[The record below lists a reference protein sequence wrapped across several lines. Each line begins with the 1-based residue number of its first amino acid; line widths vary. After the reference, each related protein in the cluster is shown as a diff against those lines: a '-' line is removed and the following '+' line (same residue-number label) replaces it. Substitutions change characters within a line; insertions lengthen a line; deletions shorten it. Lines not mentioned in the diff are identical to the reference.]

1 MQFIRNNL
9 FYVVLLA
16 LTVLFAVG
24 ELVYYFVGD
33 IDTHVEKRTKLSA
46 ELETVRKNL
55 DSRQVNDEK
64 LKALA
69 ARGLAVKEAAK
80 ADEEATLQFN
90 RRNFKVLEIPFGGAP
105 EPAFPIDSAKYV
117 KWNGRWEF
125 STKYIETIEGLL
137 KQPRLRGIEPPTT
150 KDVEAAVTAMTTPG
164 SKPEVVKKLAR
175 QKVILDWTQKG
186 ALYLGDKI
194 LDRIFTEPVNAATD
208 EKLWEA
214 QVNIWVTEEILRA
227 IITANEELAV
237 ERDKALGGG
246 AGEGGVTDSAVRH
259 LLSINI
265 DENFAMPKGSV
276 ATGSS
281 GEAPTLTRRYST
293 GRYGVLNY
301 DFTVVMPSRHVERL
315 LRALMLQNYHAI
327 HRVNLTRLLPDDSLV
342 YYGPEEVMKVE
353 VAGELLLLRSWI
365 NPLMPKPVA
374 ERLPPK

>member
-265 DENFAMPKGSV
+265 DENFSMPKGSV

-353 VAGELLLLRSWI
+353 VAGELLMLRSWI